1 MKKTIS
7 VIGSADPSKKD
18 YDFAYKLGELIGE
31 KDLVLVCG
39 GLGGIMEAVSKGV
52 KSAGGITVGILPEE
66 NKQSINPY
74 IDIPIVTGMGEARN
88 IIIALTADVVI
99 AVGGELGTLSEL
111 AISMK
116 HKKPVIGL
124 NTWDLDREYCKKV
137 NIIEVY
143 DPQEAIDKA
152 ISLIR

>member
-7 VIGSADPSKKD
+7 VIGSANPSKED
-18 YDFAYKLGELIGE
+18 YDFAYRLGEFIGE

-39 GLGGIMEAVSKGV
+39 GLAGIMEAVSKGV
-52 KSAGGITVGILPEE
+52 KSKGGTTVGVLPDQD
-66 NKQSINPY
+66 KQSVNPY
-74 IDIPIVTGMGEARN
+74 IDIPIVTGIGEARN

-116 HKKPVIGL
+116 HKRPVIGL
-124 NTWDLDREYCKKV
+124 NTWALDKEYCKKV
-137 NIIEVY
+137 DIIEVH